1 MKKYSIVLLL
11 LNLLTI
17 PLFSQTMN
25 NVNVLLEKENQYKP
39 IIIKAP
45 NMKGISGAHT
55 DGFLV
60 TMPSTFLFTLYCYND
75 YITPEYV
82 KFGKNIRFVFDGD
95 NTQSGIQDLSFK
107 KLQHIWCDPNGGK
120 EKFVFHIQDMKQV
133 SEDEII
139 LCGGADKVIGQKQAN
154 YAGFVIHVDLSTPS
168 SGINDIIF
176 FHNLQSVNSLA
187 IVNSVN
193 SNSAIFC
200 GTTKPGTYESGTN
213 GVIFRMS
220 FQPPYNCNNYTIDWS
235 YIFLSN
241 SSLQMPV
248 KINNTSLNKIKPLDD
263 LYFFG
268 VIGTTNENIYEAD
281 ILFITIGENGKVFGS
296 DFWGRHYDSRTKT
309 TYKEYGKSFVHD
321 KGDVYI
327 LGRYLEQHNP
337 DSQPTVLHD
346 DILVF
351 KLRATVPEFP
361 LYFDIL
367 GWANRFEMYTDKPF
381 PDIPEDIILSGNGR
395 EPLAVLGNVKYSSTN
410 YTGFI
415 LDLIENGIANDL
427 TIFGDEQSGVD
438 MLYSI
443 TKSYNNTLVAAGIS
457 NSFSVGA
464 GTKSDLWLVENYFND
479 KDTCYSI
486 KREPSQQ
493 KIELKRRRTKSTR
506 ITLEMGCREL
516 SLFKTDANDT
526 MVCDNGAPPPPDSCL
541 CEEKIHILP
550 PDNIPS
556 GGDTCRYTV
565 PVQVDT
571 CENGG
576 ELSQI
581 NGVQFEEMDG
591 YSIYVT
597 SPSSWTYIP
606 SASTPPSKYSFHTPG
621 ASIYPGISNF
631 EFYFDTGNSSN
642 CRNIIVNFGDF
653 SDPDVPRIF
662 CQDTIE
668 ICCPP
673 CPEIKDVRIKC
684 DSLING
690 QYPSYEFC
698 VDVAYYG
705 NGTPVDLH
713 VDYDIAGMA
722 AGGIVQSISSPGTI
736 CFDVIDYSNF
746 SPGTPVSII
755 TYLEDAAG
763 YKYCRDK
770 IEIDLP
776 DCCPDYGDITVKCA
790 EMTADGQ
797 SYNVSFNVTNNWLSP
812 ALLYVDAYPMEITA
826 GSPVWINPGTNTVNL
841 QYTDESGM
849 GAGGIV
855 NLHSHLILGQDTVCS
870 HYDRFPLPKCDS
882 TGCNIFINQD
892 TCCCYEIKAINPA
905 GKNLSQAELT
915 VYGGNAMNF
924 TNYDGCAST
933 STTMPASNVTW
944 SYSPAC
950 SPMFWNY
957 ICFQSNT
964 SSGEII
970 TSWLFTYDDGST
982 CTKLDTIT
990 CLPMQEISCD
1000 SLWAE
1005 PVPDANEQEEILRF
1019 NIRNNKV
1026 PLSPICKVYVS
1037 YNPNTMSS
1045 TGNQPPTSGGAFS
1058 VNGTVPGS
1066 DANRWRLPYHD
1077 LLLVGDPNYVGNDR
1091 NVSYGDYL
1099 SFNIGMNYFDGYSG
1113 VLHFKIVHCDST
1125 ICYEDFPWTTYNHD
1139 NNPNPFFDVTSKPY
1153 MLDSLYWDD
1162 IGIIGKDNNKKAVSF
1177 IGINTRTK
1185 GSIIKQSDDDTPLD
1199 ENTFKLLA
1207 ISGSVMYNGEK
1218 LSNNF
1223 EITRQGVNTA
1233 TFKLLQPI
1241 VLKKDEEVI
1250 KINLVYSGKMPEALL
1265 LYVTLYDENAMVLGK
1280 DSVQINK
1287 TNIVKGSDG
1296 HENVSMIQIGKTYP
1310 NPAQH
1315 NVSIDYYLLK
1325 SEQISIDLIDLNGK
1339 LIKSISKDYGFA
1351 GKNTVTFDTYNISN
1365 GDYYIRFRTSNGDE
1379 AISKIVIIK

>member
-1 MKKYSIVLLL
+1 MKKLLILLL
-11 LNLLTI
+11 L
-17 PLFSQTMN
+17 PLFFSSGLIGQTMN
-25 NVNVLLEKENQYKP
+25 NQIVVYEDEEQFKP
-39 IIIKAP
+39 II
-45 NMKGISGAHT
+45 MKTLDMLGESGALA
-55 DGFLV
+55 DGFIV
-60 TMPSTFLFTLYCYND
+60 TLPSFILPDAISSNND
-75 YITPEYV
+75 YITPEYL
-82 KFGKNIRFVFDGD
+82 KFGKDLSFVFDGNKVQPGVQNYKFKRYQTSLCN
-95 NTQSGIQDLSFK
+95 NTD
-107 KLQHIWCDPNGGK
+107 D
-120 EKFVFHIQDMKQV
+120 KFVFFI
-133 SEDEII
+133 EDAKRIEKDRLIV
-139 LCGGADKVIGQKQAN
+139 CGRMDIERQGKRSN
-154 YAGFVIHVDLSTPS
+154 YAGFAIHVDLSTPS

-176 FHNLQSVNSLA
+176 FHNLET
-187 IVNSVN
+187 VNSVEIIE
-193 SNSAIFC
+193 SGSWIFC

-213 GVIFRMS
+213 GIIFRIS
-220 FQPPYNCNNYTIDWS
+220 AYPPYNCQDYRQNWS
-235 YIFLSN
+235 YIFVSN
-241 SSLQMPV
+241 SSLAIPV
-248 KINNTSLNKIKPLDD
+248 INNTSLNKIKPIPLSSIENKI
-263 LYFFG
+263 YG
-268 VIGTTNENIYEAD
+268 VIGTTNENLYEAD
-281 ILFITIGENGKVFGS
+281 ILFITIDANGKVFGS
-296 DFWGRHYDSRTKT
+296 DIWGRPYDSRTRT
-309 TYKEYGKSFVHD
+309 AYKEYGKSFISD
-321 KGDVYI
+321 MKYVYP

-337 DSQPTVLHD
+337 NENPTVLHD

-351 KLRATVPEFP
+351 KIGTVSWPHF
-361 LYFDIL
+361 LDLI
-367 GWANRFEMYTDKPF
+367 WANRYEMYTEKDY

-415 LDLIENGIANDL
+415 LDLIDNGIAHDL

-457 NSFSVGA
+457 NSFSSGS
-464 GTKSDLWLVENYFND
+464 GTESDLWLVENYFND
-479 KDTCYSI
+479 KDTCYSF
-486 KREPSQQ
+486 KRQPSQQ
-493 KIELKRRRTKSTR
+493 KIELKKIMTKYTK
-506 ITLEMGCREL
+506 ITLEMSCCEL
-516 SLFKTDANDT
+516 RLLNTDAKDE
-526 MVCDNGAPPPPDSCL
+526 MICDNDVPPPPDSCL

-550 PDNIPS
+550 PQNIPS

-565 PVQVDT
+565 PVKVDT
-571 CENGG
+571 CKGG

-581 NGVQFEEMDG
+581 NGVQFVEMNG
-591 YSIYVT
+591 YNVYVIP
-597 SPSSWTYIP
+597 PSSWTYI
-606 SASTPPSKYSFHTPG
+606 ASVSMPPSKYSFHTPG
-621 ASIYPGISNF
+621 ASIYPGIYNF
-631 EFYFDTGNSSN
+631 DFYFDTSDTSN
-642 CRNIIVNFGDF
+642 CRNIIVNYVDF
-653 SDPDVPRIF
+653 SDNDVPRII

-673 CPEIKDVRIKC
+673 CPTIEDVKIRC
-684 DSLING
+684 DSLYNG
-690 QYPSYEFC
+690 QYPTYEFC
-698 VDVAYYG
+698 VDVLYYG
-705 NGTPVDLH
+705 SGTPVDLH

-722 AGGIVQSISSPGTI
+722 AGGIVQSISTPGTI

-746 SPGTPVSII
+746 SPGTPVYIT
-755 TYLEDAAG
+755 TYLENAAG

-770 IEIDLP
+770 YEVDLP
-776 DCCPDYGDITVKCA
+776 DCCPDYGDISVKCA

-812 ALLYVDAYPMEITA
+812 AQLCVYAYPPAITA
-826 GSPVWINPGTNTVNL
+826 GSPVSINPGTNTVNL
-841 QYTDESGM
+841 QYTDESGI
-849 GAGGIV
+849 GPGGIV
-855 NLHSHLILGQDTVCS
+855 NLHSCLILGQDTVCS
-870 HYDRFPLPKCDS
+870 HYDRFHLPKCDS

-892 TCCCYEIKAINPA
+892 TCCCYTIKAINPA
-905 GKNLSQAELT
+905 GKNLQQAELT

-933 STTMPASNVTW
+933 STPMPASNIIW

-957 ICFQSNT
+957 ICFQSNN

-970 TSWLFTYDDGST
+970 SSWLFTYEDGST
-982 CTKLDTIT
+982 CTKLDTMT
-990 CLPMQEISCD
+990 CLPMPEMSCD
-1000 SLWAE
+1000 TITFT
-1005 PVPDANEQEEILRF
+1005 PIPDDDEQEEIIRF
-1019 NIRNNKV
+1019 NISNNKV
-1026 PLSPICKVYVS
+1026 PLSPICKVSVNYV
-1037 YNPNTMSS
+1037 PNTMST

-1058 VNGTVPGS
+1058 VNGAIPGT
-1066 DANRWRLPYHD
+1066 DADRWRLPYHD

-1091 NVSYGDYL
+1091 NVSYGDYF

-1113 VLHFKIVHCDST
+1113 VLHFEIVHCDGT
-1125 ICYEDFPWTTYNHD
+1125 KCYEDFPWTTH
-1139 NNPNPFFDVTSKPY
+1139 NPSENPIFIVDTKPWLLDTFDFGV
-1153 MLDSLYWDD
+1153 D
-1162 IGIIGKDNNKKAVSF
+1162 IVIKGKDNNKDAVSF

-1241 VLKKDEEVI
+1241 VLKEDEEGI
-1250 KINLVYSGKMPEALL
+1250 KINLVYSGKMPEDLSL
-1265 LYVTLYDENAMVLGK
+1265 FVTLYDENAMVLGK

-1287 TNIVKGSDG
+1287 TNVVKDSDG

-1339 LIKSISKDYGFA
+1339 LIKSIDKNYGFA
-1351 GKNTVTFDTYNISN
+1351 GKNTVTFDTYNIPN
-1365 GDYYIRFRTSNGDE
+1365 GDYYIRFRTSNADE